1 MGLARSFY
9 VQNEKGRS
17 QTQDAAGLGLSTIL
31 SANAA
36 NTAADY
42 AKAAQ
47 RSNDPMQAKAV
58 SGAVY
63 EMHVNKMLIEEMLIE
78 EMLSSGSFSE
88 GEAIATGYDG
98 RLYVIGYNTI
108 EPDL

>member
-1 MGLARSFY
+1 MKRYTRLLAALA
-9 VQNEKGRS
+9 
-17 QTQDAAGLGLSTIL
+17 AAGLGLSTIL
-31 SANAA
+31 FANAA

-108 EPDL
+108 EPD

>member
-63 EMHVNKMLIEEMLIE
+63 EMHVNKMLIEEML
-78 EMLSSGSFSE
+78 SSGSFSE

-108 EPDL
+108 EPDS